1 MKILKDTVLFGLFAS
16 YADGVRNGE
25 EKLSA
30 AYDDFATLLATLP
43 TDGTNICAQLRRL
56 FYTKIELRGIQETVS
71 TNGMERH
78 VLFDVYIG
86 KALALLDA
94 EEQMMKEVL
103 RHGGTEAMGLKEEA
117 VCRNGKKG
125 SVTLTWNGT
134 DLSLIHI

>member
-71 TNGMERH
+71 TNGMEGTFCSMFTSARH
-78 VLFDVYIG
+78 
-86 KALALLDA
+86 
-94 EEQMMKEVL
+94 L
-103 RHGGTEAMGLKEEA
+103 RCWMR
-117 VCRNGKKG
+117 RNR
-125 SVTLTWNGT
+125 
-134 DLSLIHI
+134 

>member
-94 EEQMMKEVL
+94 EEQMMRKRYSGMVE
-103 RHGGTEAMGLKEEA
+103 R
-117 VCRNGKKG
+117 RQ
-125 SVTLTWNGT
+125 W
-134 DLSLIHI
+134 D